1 MSITDYE
8 TWWLKS
14 GNFNMNLF
22 INYLRAKNEKLQ
34 SDIQGQR
41 WQMDGLQDGENHRSS
56 QPRIDAIRRMDMW
69 PPLILKV
76 EQI

>member
-34 SDIQGQR
+34 SDLQSQG
-41 WQMDGLQDGENHRSS
+41 WQMDKDGQDHQALSPE
-56 QPRIDAIRRMDMW
+56 DAIRRMDMW
-69 PPLILKV
+69 PALILKV